1 MNALEI
7 VNKFNAS
14 VVDEQGEGLADL
26 ITDDIVFDGPFL
38 KTSGAKN
45 FIRDYQIFI
54 QAKKS
59 YTMLKQFAD
68 GKDVCSIYIMD
79 METPQG
85 VVACHIADWMEIHED
100 KIAKITIYFDPRALA
115 KALGRQENQ

>member
-1 MNALEI
+1 M
-7 VNKFNAS
+7 
-14 VVDEQGEGLADL
+14 
-26 ITDDIVFDGPFL
+26 ITDNIVFDGPFL
-38 KTSGAKN
+38 KTSGAQN

-68 GKDVCSIYIMD
+68 GNDICSIYIMD

-85 VVACHIADWMEIHED
+85 VVACHIADWMEFRED
-100 KIAKITIYFDPRALA
+100 KVAKITIYFDPRALA
-115 KALGRQENQ
+115 KALGRKEDQ